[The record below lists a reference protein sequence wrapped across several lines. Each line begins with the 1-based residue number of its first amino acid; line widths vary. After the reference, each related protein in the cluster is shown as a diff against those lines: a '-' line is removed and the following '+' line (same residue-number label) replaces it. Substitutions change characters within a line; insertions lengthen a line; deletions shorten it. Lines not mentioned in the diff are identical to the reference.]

1 MKTTILGLIAFV
13 LLMSTDVFAQHF
25 LQLDDGFS
33 HYTIIKAAPGVNAT
47 FFFPT
52 GSGTVMTLSGSISPV
67 WLCGANS
74 SPVSANLGTL
84 TPQDLV
90 MVTTNIPRSTF
101 AATPSASTP
110 LWTLTNTAPGV
121 QRLRINGSIDAT
133 NTSTLAANPGVWD
146 LVVDGDKIVTGLLKT
161 GGSVWIDGNSATHS
175 ITANKPLTIKT
186 TSTDPLTLST
196 NSASRMTIDR
206 YGYVGIGTTTPVSPL
221 HIQATPPDPT
231 FTNQAGFLVPDP
243 VNHVLT
249 VENLAS
255 NTKGNGIAVIIHNP
269 SGSLIPFTSG
279 GDGSYNNNQSNYVT
293 FYNDAGD
300 HNHIKG
306 RVEGFSY
313 ENYKDMY
320 NSLISIIGNGGVF
333 NPFNYFQCNL
343 AFDPNFIQFHSDFIQ
358 FPSLSFSD
366 LSYQACHD
374 FGGIDFGLLG
384 TWHIGSICLP
394 KIDFGNVIPSFSG
407 GSIGSPITF
416 QGPPITGLTNPFSI
430 NYGYINNL
438 VAQLQNFPY
447 KSKAATIISNPLAA
461 AVNFGSSL
469 LGGVT
474 FESGA
479 GDYAEW
485 LERADHN
492 EKINVGDV
500 VGVIGGKI
508 TKNTEGVSQLM
519 VASWN
524 PCVLGNT
531 PEEGKEQFSNK
542 VAFMGQVPVKV
553 NCCVKK
559 GDYIV
564 PDGHNLG
571 YAKAISP
578 ENISED
584 QFENVLGI
592 AWDDAPNYGAKFV
605 KIAVGLK
612 PDEMVKVIQDQAQQ
626 LSQLQEK
633 VAELDILQ
641 KEVDE
646 IKASMNP
653 SNPAKYSKKRAK
665 HNAKKTLELSS
676 N

>member
-1 MKTTILGLIAFV
+1 MKTTILGLLAFV
-13 LLMSTDVFAQHF
+13 FLMTSDVFAQHY
-25 LQLDDGFS
+25 LQLDDGS
-33 HYTIIKAAPGVNAT
+33 AHYTIIKAAPGVNAT
-47 FFFPT
+47 FTFPT
-52 GSGTVMTLSGSISPV
+52 GVGTVMTLSGSISPV

-74 SPVSANLGTL
+74 SPVSNNLGTL
-84 TPQDLV
+84 TGQDFI
-90 MVTTNIPRSTF
+90 MVTNNITRSTF

-110 LWTLTNTAPGV
+110 LWTLTNTTAGV

-175 ITANKPLTIKT
+175 ITANKPLMIKT
-186 TSTDPLTLST
+186 TSTDPLTVST
-196 NSASRMTIDR
+196 NAASRITIDR
-206 YGYVGIGTTTPVSPL
+206 YGFVGIGTTTPVSQL
-221 HIQATPPDPT
+221 HIKATPPDPT

-243 VNHVLT
+243 INHVLT

-269 SGSLIPFTSG
+269 TGSLVPFTAG

-300 HNHIKG
+300 HNSIKG
-306 RVEGFSY
+306 RIEGFSY
-313 ENYKDMY
+313 ENYQDMY
-320 NSLISIIGNGGVF
+320 NALLGIVGNGDIF

-343 AFDPNFIQFHSDFIQ
+343 GFDPNFIQFDPNFIS
-358 FPSLSFSD
+358 FTPPSWPSVT
-366 LSYQACHD
+366 
-374 FGGIDFGLLG
+374 GGTLPTWSNLTG
-384 TWHIGSICLP
+384 TLP
-394 KIDFGNVIPSFSG
+394 TLTG
-407 GSIGSPITF
+407 GSIGSISFSNPINPWPPST
-416 QGPPITGLTNPFSI
+416 PITGLSNPFSV
-430 NYGYINNL
+430 NYTYINS
-438 VAQLQNFPY
+438 VAAKLRPFPY
-447 KSKAATIISNPLAA
+447 KSKAATIVSNPLAA

-508 TKNTEGVSQLM
+508 TKNTEDVSQLM

-531 PEEGKEQFSNK
+531 PEEGMEQFSNK

-559 GDYIV
+559 GDYMV

-578 ENISED
+578 ENITED
-584 QFENVLGI
+584 QFDNVLGV
-592 AWDDAPNYGAKFV
+592 AWEDAPNYGAKFV

-612 PDEMVKVIQDQAQQ
+612 PDEMVKVIQDQAQK
-626 LSQLQEK
+626 LSQLSAK
-633 VAELDILQ
+633 VAELDALQ
-641 KEVDE
+641 KMVDN
-646 IKASMNP
+646 IKDSLNP
-653 SNPAKYSKKRAK
+653 THPAKYSKKRAK
-665 HNAKKTLELSS
+665 HTSKKSSELSS

>member
-1 MKTTILGLIAFV
+1 MKTTILGLFAFV
-13 LLMSTDVFAQHF
+13 LLMSSVAFAQHS
-25 LQLDDGFS
+25 LQLDDGS
-33 HYTIIKAAPGVNAT
+33 GHYTILKAAPGVNAT
-47 FFFPT
+47 FTFPL
-52 GSGTVMTLSGSISPV
+52 GVGTVMTLSGSTSPV

-74 SPVSANLGTL
+74 NPVPNTLGTL

-90 MVTTNIPRSTF
+90 MVTNNITRSIF
-101 AATPSASTP
+101 AAVPSSATP
-110 LWTLTNTAPGV
+110 LWTLTNTAAGV
-121 QRLRINGSIDAT
+121 QRLRINGSIDAN

-146 LVVDGDKIVTGLLKT
+146 MVVDGDKIVTGLLKA

-186 TSTDPLTLST
+186 TSTDPLTLGT
-196 NSASRMTIDR
+196 NAAGRMTINR
-206 YGYVGIGTTTPVSPL
+206 YGYVGIGTTTPVSQL
-221 HIQATPPDPT
+221 HIVATPPDPT

-243 VNHVLT
+243 INHVLT

-255 NTKGNGIAVIIHNP
+255 NTRGNGIAVIIHNP
-269 SGSLIPFTSG
+269 SGTLIPFTAT

-293 FYNDAGD
+293 FYNAAGD
-300 HNHIKG
+300 HNSIKG

-313 ENYKDMY
+313 ENYQDMY
-320 NSLISIIGNGGVF
+320 NALLGVIGNGDIF

-343 AFDPNFIQFHSDFIQ
+343 GFDPNFIQFDPNFIS
-358 FPSLSFSD
+358 FTAPSWPTVT
-366 LSYQACHD
+366 
-374 FGGIDFGLLG
+374 GGSLPTWSNLTG
-384 TWHIGSICLP
+384 TLP
-394 KIDFGNVIPSFSG
+394 TLTG
-407 GSIGSPITF
+407 GSIGSISFSNPINPWPPST
-416 QGPPITGLTNPFSI
+416 PITGLSNPFSV
-430 NYGYINNL
+430 NYAYINS
-438 VAQLQNFPY
+438 VADKLRPFPY
-447 KSKAATIISNPLAA
+447 KSKAAMIVSNPLAA

-553 NCCVKK
+553 NCPVKK

-584 QFENVLGI
+584 QFENVLGV
-592 AWDDAPNYGAKFV
+592 AWEDAPHYGAKFV

-612 PDEMVKVIQDQAQQ
+612 PDEMVKVIQDQAEQ
-626 LSQLQEK
+626 LSQLSAK
-633 VAELDILQ
+633 VAELDLLQ

-646 IKASMNP
+646 IKASMNT
-653 SNPAKYSKKRAK
+653 SHSAKYSKKTAK
-665 HNAKKTLELSS
+665 HTAKKTLKLSS